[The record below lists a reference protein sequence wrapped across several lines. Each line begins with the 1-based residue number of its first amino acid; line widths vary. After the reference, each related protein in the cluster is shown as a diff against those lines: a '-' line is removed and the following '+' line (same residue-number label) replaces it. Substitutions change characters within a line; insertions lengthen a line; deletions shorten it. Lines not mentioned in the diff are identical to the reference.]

1 MRYYIAYGSN
11 LNIRQMKSRCPHARV
26 VGTAEIKDYRL
37 LFKGSQSG
45 AYLTVEK
52 EKGHSVPVG
61 IWEVDEMDE
70 RNLDRYEGF
79 PAFYY
84 KENMRLPVKD
94 DAGNT
99 EEKDCFLYIMHEER
113 VLGLPSDYY
122 VAVCATG
129 YEDFGFNTSPL
140 FEAYEYTAA
149 HMGRGKNGR

>member
-11 LNIRQMKSRCPHARV
+11 LNIRQMKSRCPHARP

-84 KENMRLPVKD
+84 KENLRLPVTD
-94 DAGNT
+94 ENGNT
-99 EEKDCFLYIMHEER
+99 EEKNCFLWDSQAITTLLSAPQDMKTSALILLRYLKRM
-113 VLGLPSDYY
+113 
-122 VAVCATG
+122 
-129 YEDFGFNTSPL
+129 NTL
-140 FEAYEYTAA
+140 LHT
-149 HMGRGKNGR
+149 